1 MTLQF
6 SFKDWFL
13 TLLLLIDMLTWQHMC
28 DKMQKNHMS
37 ILSKFE
43 LILISAYIVIYKN
56 VNHFSF
62 AEPQDHDTFPK
73 NTKVWFPRILSMPM
87 HYYDP

>member
-6 SFKDWFL
+6 SFKPWFL
-13 TLLLLIDMLTWQHMC
+13 TLLLFIDMLTWQHVYE
-28 DKMQKNHMS
+28 KMQKNHMS

-43 LILISAYIVIYKN
+43 LILIPAYKVIYKN
-56 VNHFSF
+56 VNHLTF
-62 AEPQDHDTFPK
+62 AEPQDHQNFPK
-73 NTKVWFPRILSMPM
+73 IKKWFPSILSMPM